1 MAKRTRRKAPPQ
13 ARPVLIFGNTPEA
26 LPLIIRDLE
35 IYRRRHR
42 RGDGTAVL
50 LAIELCA
57 VSHVAPPNWA
67 AEAFFHALSDWL
79 AYRAATLDAAFGVDR
94 SGEHIEQSRE
104 REALRPAIML
114 RIAQLHQQGNKPI
127 DAGMFALIGNE
138 VGKSASYVSK
148 VYYDRASAGWR
159 KILRKLRVS

>member
-1 MAKRTRRKAPPQ
+1 
-13 ARPVLIFGNTPEA
+13 
-26 LPLIIRDLE
+26 E

-104 REALRPAIML
+104 REALRTAIML